1 MIFAN
6 SKLCNGMFVSLIVS
20 SSALMEKRQ
29 AVINKK
35 SHVGDVVL
43 GSVARIGFGHLRLT

>member
-35 SHVGDVVL
+35 SHVVL